1 MITAALLGNP
11 NVGKTTLFNYLTG
24 SNQYV
29 GNWPGVTI
37 EKKEGYIGDRV
48 KIVDLPGIYALDTF
62 SNEEKIS
69 KEFLEKGNV
78 DVIINIVDAS
88 SLNRNLYLTLQLK
101 QFKKPIILVL
111 NMMDVAKA
119 KGIKIDFEKLAKKL
133 GVTVVPIS
141 ASKGIGIENV
151 KKLLES
157 GNFFRP
163 TNENDYHYIDDEREN
178 YRFIEEVLSEVI
190 VKESVESTTITEKID
205 SIVLN
210 RFLAYPL
217 FLLILYLIFMFTF
230 NWVGQPLSDAMDEYI
245 ISGIVNLL
253 ENLLQNSSPWFSSL
267 IIDGIVGGV
276 GSVIVFLPVVMTL
289 FLGIT
294 FLEDSGYMA
303 RAAFIMDKIM
313 RKLGLSGKAFIPFI
327 IGFGC
332 SVPAIM
338 SARTLE
344 SEKDRKLTALL
355 VPLMSCNARLPV
367 YALFAAIFFPGN
379 ESTVTFSLYILGVAI
394 AIIIGLLFK
403 NTIFRKD
410 EEPFIIELPE
420 YKIPELRNLMINTWE
435 KGKGFLK
442 KAGTIIFAMS
452 VIVWLLSNFNFNG
465 FTDMENSF
473 LANFGSTI
481 ASVFKPMGYGTWQSA
496 VALLTGLMAKEVV
509 VSTMGVVYGLDLY
522 NILSQQFTPLA
533 AYSFLVFVLLYTPCI
548 SVIAT
553 MRKEFGNRMMAFSV
567 FYQLLLAWIVSF
579 VVYNVGS
586 FIIG

>member
-78 DVIINIVDAS
+78 DVIVNIVDAS

-313 RKLGLSGKAFIPFI
+313 RKIGLSGKAFIPFI

-473 LANFGSTI
+473 LANLGSAI
-481 ASVFKPMGYGTWQSA
+481 APVFKPMGYGTWQSA

-509 VSTMGVVYGLDLY
+509 VSTMGVVYGLDLH

-553 MRKEFGNRMMAFSV
+553 MRKEFGSRMMAFSV
-567 FYQLLLAWIVSF
+567 FYQLLLAWTVSF

-586 FIIG
+586 VIFG